1 MDKTLVLVRHGQTL
15 FNMENRVQGWC
26 DSPLT
31 ETGRAQ
37 AALAGKTLQEA
48 GYVFD
53 HVYSSTAERACDT
66 AEIVGGMPY
75 VRCKDLRE
83 RCYGR
88 MEGESRRISHC
99 IPAEM
104 RDAFYTA
111 MGGESRAQVRQR
123 VYHQLEQ
130 IMQKEDHHTV
140 LAVSHGESIAC
151 MIEMVLKEQ
160 ADVFLKEH
168 RIKNCSMTILLYSE
182 RMFHLQKMLYI
193 PEAAS

>member
-1 MDKTLVLVRHGQTL
+1 M
-15 FNMENRVQGWC
+15 
-26 DSPLT
+26 
-31 ETGRAQ
+31 
-37 AALAGKTLQEA
+37 
-48 GYVFD
+48 
-53 HVYSSTAERACDT
+53 
-66 AEIVGGMPY
+66 
-75 VRCKDLRE
+75 RCKDLRE

-140 LAVSHGESIAC
+140 LAVSHGESIAG
-151 MIEMVLKEQ
+151 MIEMV
-160 ADVFLKEH
+160 LKEH

>member
-15 FNMENRVQGWC
+15 FNMENRVQRWC

-53 HVYSSTAERACDT
+53 HVYCSTAERACDT

-83 RCYGR
+83 R
-88 MEGESRRISHC
+88 
-99 IPAEM
+99 
-104 RDAFYTA
+104 
-111 MGGESRAQVRQR
+111 
-123 VYHQLEQ
+123 
-130 IMQKEDHHTV
+130 
-140 LAVSHGESIAC
+140 
-151 MIEMVLKEQ
+151 
-160 ADVFLKEH
+160 
-168 RIKNCSMTILLYSE
+168 
-182 RMFHLQKMLYI
+182 
-193 PEAAS
+193 